1 MNALRSSK
9 SLDPDEAR
17 RFVGHDLGHNCLKM
31 LPAGGKRVDKYIP
44 VQSQQIVSGRH
55 RPTNKTPFL
64 MADGG
69 LLGLSMDVIYLD
81 FVGYLT
87 FVHGMFET
95 IYIL

>member
-1 MNALRSSK
+1 MNALRSSN

-31 LPAGGKRVDKYIP
+31 LPAGGERVDKYIP

-55 RPTNKTPFL
+55 HAIPNRRWWPARFIHGRN
-64 MADGG
+64 
-69 LLGLSMDVIYLD
+69 ILD

-87 FVHGMFET
+87 FVHGMFER
-95 IYIL
+95 IYFL